1 MSLSVAFRSFFA
13 TLFNREMSDRV
24 AQALAGETLP
34 QPAAPTPAATG
45 KPQPQSPARSEA
57 ITLLAAL
64 QREAR
69 FVDFIKESLAG
80 ASDEQIGAVV
90 RDVHRD
96 CGAVLERLLAIRPLL
111 DGEEGEAVEVPP
123 GFDAARFR
131 LTGNVQGQPPY
142 SGRMAH
148 HGWQATRCEL
158 PAWTGE
164 KASALVVSA
173 AEVEL

>member
-13 TLFNREMSDRV
+13 TLFNREMSARV
-24 AQALAGETLP
+24 AQVLAGEALP
-34 QPAAPTPAATG
+34 QPAPASTGPAAT
-45 KPQPQSPARSEA
+45 KSQPPARSEA

-69 FVDFIKESLAG
+69 FVDFIKESLTG

-96 CGAVLERLLAIRPLL
+96 CGVVLERLLAIRPLL
-111 DGEEGEAVEVPP
+111 DGAEGVAVEVPP
-123 GFDAARFR
+123 NFDAARFR

-142 SGRMAH
+142 AGRIAH

-158 PAWTGE
+158 PAWTGQR
-164 KASALVVSA
+164 ASALVVSP
-173 AEVEL
+173 AEVELQ